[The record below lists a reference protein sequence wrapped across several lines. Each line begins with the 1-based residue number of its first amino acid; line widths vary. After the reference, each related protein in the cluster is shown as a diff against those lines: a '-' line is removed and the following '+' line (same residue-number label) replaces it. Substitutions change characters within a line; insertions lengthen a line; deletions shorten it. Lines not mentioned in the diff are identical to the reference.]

1 MSEPVLRRAH
11 PVLRAPFNVWD
22 LVALALILGVFIA
35 VSHGAHETF
44 APLKSLAAQPISLD
58 PRRLPEYALRTSLRM
73 VAGMVASLVFTFGYA
88 ALAAKSR
95 HAEMVL
101 IPLLDILQSVPV
113 LAFLS
118 ITLVWLMALAPGSV
132 LGAEFASIFT
142 VFTAQ
147 AWNMTFSFYQSLK
160 TIPAD
165 LDEAAKAFGLTPWQK
180 FWRLE
185 APFGAP
191 ALIWNMMMSMA
202 GGWFFVTASEAFT
215 VGATNV
221 NLPGVG
227 SYIAAAN
234 DKQNYLAVAYA
245 IAAMAVTIL
254 VFDQLFFR
262 PLVAWAEKFHVEQTA
277 SSDPP
282 RSWLLDVLRRTRL
295 MASVGH
301 PLGVGARWIAS
312 FRVSPSV
319 HLPRPPT
326 LSSRGERTFD
336 VVWLGL
342 VIGLAFFAAREIFHF
357 VAQELTLREALHVLV
372 LGFYTLLRVVI
383 LIALASIVWTPI
395 GVWIGL
401 RPKVA
406 ERVQPVAQFLAAFPV
421 NLLYGAVVSGI
432 IMFHLN
438 PNIFLSGLMIL
449 GTQWYILFN
458 VIAGASAYP
467 TDLKQAAQS
476 FGVKGWQWW
485 RTVIVPGIL
494 PYFVTGALTA
504 SGGAWNASVLSEVV
518 SWKGQTVRAAG
529 LGQYIF
535 DYTATADYP
544 RVMLG
549 IAVMSLFVVGLN
561 RTVWRP
567 LYALAERRYRFD

>member
-1 MSEPVLRRAH
+1 VLRRAH
-11 PVLRAPFNVWD
+11 PALRAPFNIWD
-22 LVALALILGVFIA
+22 LVALALIVGVF
-35 VSHGAHETF
+35 VTLTHGARETI
-44 APLKSLAAQPISLD
+44 APLKALAQSPISLD
-58 PRRLPEYALRTSLRM
+58 PRRLPEYAVRTSLRM
-73 VAGMVASLVFTFGYA
+73 IAGMVASLAFTFGYA
-88 ALAAKSR
+88 TLAAKSR

-118 ITLVWLMALAPGSV
+118 ITLTWLMSLAPGNV

-165 LDEAAKAFGLTPWQK
+165 LEEAAKAFGLTPWQK

-215 VGATNV
+215 VGMTNV

-227 SYIAAAN
+227 AYIAAAN
-234 DKQNYLAVAYA
+234 DKQDFGAVAWA
-245 IAAMAVTIL
+245 VAAMAATIL
-254 VFDQLFFR
+254 IFDQLMFR
-262 PLVAWAEKFHVEQTA
+262 PLVAWAEKFHIEQVA
-277 SSDPP
+277 SGEPP
-282 RSWLLDVLRRTRL
+282 RSWVLDMMRRTRL
-295 MASVGH
+295 MARVGR
-301 PLGVGARWIAS
+301 PIGAAMRQMAS
-312 FRVSPSV
+312 FRLLGMNR
-319 HLPRPPT
+319 LPRPAP
-326 LSSRGERTFD
+326 LQGRAERTFD
-336 VVWLGL
+336 VIW
-342 VIGLAFFAAREIFHF
+342 IA
-357 VAQELTLREALHVLV
+357 LV
-372 LGFYTLLRVVI
+372 LLLAIYAGEQILRFVSRELSWGDVGHAVLLGFFTLARVVV
-383 LIALASIVWTPI
+383 LIALASLVWTPV

-406 ERVQPVAQFLAAFPV
+406 ERIQPIAQFLAAFPV
-421 NLLYGAVVSGI
+421 NLLYGLVVSAIVATGA
-432 IMFHLN
+432 N
-438 PNIFLSGLMIL
+438 PNIFLSPLMIL

-476 FGVKGWQWW
+476 FGVRGGLWW
-485 RTVIVPGIL
+485 RTVMGPGIL

-504 SGGAWNASVLSEVV
+504 SGGAWNAAIVAEVV
-518 SWKGQTVRAAG
+518 SWGSHHLRAAG
-529 LGQYIF
+529 LGAYIA
-535 DYTATADYP
+535 DASTAGDMP
-544 RVMLG
+544 RVVLG
-549 IAVMSLFVVGLN
+549 VAVMSVFVVALN

-567 LYALAERRYRFD
+567 LYRLAERRYRFD

>member
-1 MSEPVLRRAH
+1 VSDPVLRRAH
-11 PVLRAPFNVWD
+11 PALRAPFNIWD

-35 VSHGAHETF
+35 VGHGAHETF

-191 ALIWNMMMSMA
+191 SLIWNMMMSMA

-234 DKQNYLAVAYA
+234 DKQDYGAIGWAVLT
-245 IAAMAVTIL
+245 MAVTIL
-254 VFDQLFFR
+254 LFDQLFFR
-262 PLVAWAEKFHVEQTA
+262 PLVAWSEKFHVELTA

-282 RSWLLDVLRRTRL
+282 RSWMLDLLRRTRL
-295 MASVGH
+295 MARVGR
-301 PLGVGARWIAS
+301 PIGAAVRALAS
-312 FRVSPSV
+312 LRIKTPPP
-319 HLPRPPT
+319 PRALA
-326 LSSRGERTFD
+326 LSERGQRTFD
-336 VVWLGL
+336 VVWIAVVL
-342 VIGLAFFAAREIFHF
+342 VLVFFAGREIFNF
-357 VAQELTLREALHVLV
+357 VARTLTWADLGHAVALGFLTLA
-372 LGFYTLLRVVI
+372 RVVV
-383 LIALASIVWTPI
+383 LIVLASLVWTPVA
-395 GVWIGL
+395 VWIGL
-401 RPKVA
+401 RPKIA

-421 NLLYGAVVSGI
+421 NLLYGLVVSGI
-432 IMFHLN
+432 IAGHLD
-438 PNIFLSGLMIL
+438 PNVFLSPLMIL

-467 TDLKQAAQS
+467 TDLKQAASS

-485 RTVIVPGIL
+485 RNVMGPGIL

-504 SGGAWNASVLSEVV
+504 SGGAWNASIVSEVA
-518 SWKGQTVRAAG
+518 SWGDKHLRAAG
-529 LGQYIF
+529 LGAYIA
-535 DYTATADYP
+535 DASTAGDMP
-544 RVMLG
+544 RVVLG
-549 IAVMSLFVVGLN
+549 VAVMSVFVVALN

-567 LYALAERRYRFD
+567 LYGIAERRFRFD

>member
-1 MSEPVLRRAH
+1 VLRRAH
-11 PVLRAPFNVWD
+11 PALRAPFNIWD
-22 LVALALILGVFIA
+22 LASLALILGVFI
-35 VSHGAHETF
+35 VISHGAHETF
-44 APLKSLAAQPISLD
+44 APLKSLAGHPISLD
-58 PRRLPEYALRTSLRM
+58 PMRLPEYALRTSLRM
-73 VAGMVASLVFTFGYA
+73 VAGMVASLAFTFGYA

-160 TIPAD
+160 TIPGD
-165 LDEAAKAFGLTPWQK
+165 LDEAARAFGLTPWQR

-185 APFGAP
+185 APYGAP

-227 SYIAAAN
+227 AYIAAAN
-234 DKQNYLAVAYA
+234 DQRNYGA
-245 IAAMAVTIL
+245 IAWAIFTMAATIL
-254 VFDQLFFR
+254 IFDQLLFR
-262 PLVAWAEKFHVEQTA
+262 PLVAWAEKFHIELTA
-277 SSDPP
+277 SADPP
-282 RSWLLDVLRRTRL
+282 QSWLLDVLRRTRL
-295 MASVGH
+295 MARVGR
-301 PLGVGARWIAS
+301 PLGEFLRRLASMRIEAR
-312 FRVSPSV
+312 
-319 HLPRPPT
+319 LPRAPT
-326 LSSRGERTFD
+326 LRAGSQRTFD
-336 VVWLGL
+336 VIWIAL
-342 VIGLAFFAAREIFHF
+342 VLIVVGFAAQQIVVFVSRELSWGELLRAIELGF
-357 VAQELTLREALHVLV
+357 LTLV
-372 LGFYTLLRVVI
+372 RVVV
-383 LIALASIVWTPI
+383 LIALASLVWTPI

-401 RPKVA
+401 RPKIA
-406 ERVQPVAQFLAAFPV
+406 ERLQPIALFLAAFPV
-421 NLLYGAVVSGI
+421 NLLYGIVVSGI
-432 IMFHLN
+432 IAFHLSADV
-438 PNIFLSGLMIL
+438 FLSPLMIL

-467 TDLKQAAQS
+467 TDLRQAAES
-476 FGVKGWQWW
+476 FGVKGWLWW
-485 RTVIVPGIL
+485 RTVIGPGIL

-504 SGGAWNASVLSEVV
+504 SGGAWNAAIVSEVA
-518 SWKGQTVRAAG
+518 SWGDKHLRAAG
-529 LGQYIF
+529 LGAYI
-535 DYTATADYP
+535 ADASTKGDMP
-544 RVMLG
+544 RVVLG
-549 IAVMSLFVVGLN
+549 VAVMSVFVVALN

-567 LYALAERRYRFD
+567 LYALAERRFRFA

>member
-1 MSEPVLRRAH
+1 MPAPVLRRAH
-11 PVLRAPFNVWD
+11 PALRAPFNIWD
-22 LVALALILGVFIA
+22 LASLALILGVFI
-35 VSHGAHETF
+35 VISHGAHETF
-44 APLKSLAAQPISLD
+44 APLKSLAGHPISLD
-58 PRRLPEYALRTSLRM
+58 PMRLPEYALRTSLRM
-73 VAGMVASLVFTFGYA
+73 VAGMVASLAFTFGYA

-160 TIPAD
+160 TIPGD
-165 LDEAAKAFGLTPWQK
+165 LDEAARAFGLTPWQR

-185 APFGAP
+185 APYGAP

-227 SYIAAAN
+227 AYIAAAN
-234 DKQNYLAVAYA
+234 DQRNYGA
-245 IAAMAVTIL
+245 IAWAIFTMAATIL
-254 VFDQLFFR
+254 IFDQLLFR
-262 PLVAWAEKFHVEQTA
+262 PLVAWAEKFHIELTA
-277 SSDPP
+277 SADPP

-295 MASVGH
+295 MARVGR
-301 PLGVGARWIAS
+301 PLGEFLRRLASMRIEAR
-312 FRVSPSV
+312 
-319 HLPRPPT
+319 LPRAPT
-326 LSSRGERTFD
+326 LQAGSQRTFD
-336 VVWLGL
+336 VIWIAL
-342 VIGLAFFAAREIFHF
+342 VLIVVGFAAQQIVVFVSRELSWGELLRAIELGF
-357 VAQELTLREALHVLV
+357 LTLV
-372 LGFYTLLRVVI
+372 RVVV
-383 LIALASIVWTPI
+383 LIALASLVWTPI

-401 RPKVA
+401 RPKIA
-406 ERVQPVAQFLAAFPV
+406 ERLQPIALFLAAFPV
-421 NLLYGAVVSGI
+421 NLLYGIVVSGI
-432 IMFHLN
+432 IAFHLSADV
-438 PNIFLSGLMIL
+438 FLSPLMIL

-467 TDLKQAAQS
+467 TDLRQAAES
-476 FGVKGWQWW
+476 FGVKGWLWW
-485 RTVIVPGIL
+485 RTVIGPGIL

-504 SGGAWNASVLSEVV
+504 SGGAWNAAIVSEVA
-518 SWKGQTVRAAG
+518 SWGDKHLRAAG
-529 LGQYIF
+529 LGAYI
-535 DYTATADYP
+535 ADASTKGDMP
-544 RVMLG
+544 RVVLG
-549 IAVMSLFVVGLN
+549 VAVMSVFVVALN

-567 LYALAERRYRFD
+567 LYALAERRFRFA